1 MKKCSLIYSPI
12 GGAGEIGMNMYA
24 YGFKNKNKTSY
35 ILVDAGVSFPKM
47 DVEPGVD
54 LIFPNPKLILNNL
67 KDLEGI
73 FITHAHEDHL
83 GAIGF
88 ISSKIDC
95 KIFCRKF
102 TAEIVK
108 DKLNKV
114 NVSNKR
120 VVIVEEWP
128 FEVKLKNATVSF
140 FPTTHSVPEASFL
153 IIKSDFGVVLHTGDF
168 KIDKSPILE
177 KPLDYKKL
185 GNALGGRPSLCVVDS
200 TNMLNENKGKSE
212 SLLKEPISK
221 VIRHSKGRIIFTS
234 FASNLGRLRI
244 IAEAGE
250 RLGRSIVVLGR
261 AMNNMLS
268 KASESGIFTDFPK
281 LIDPRKAHV
290 IPRENLLV
298 IATGSQGEIR
308 AASAQL
314 SRGKY
319 MGLEVE
325 EGDTFV
331 FSSKTIP
338 GNEVA
343 VNKIINNLSD
353 KKVIVKYSDDREFHV
368 SGHTNIPEMLD
379 FYRKI
384 KPLLVFPMHGEI
396 RHLLGHKRVL
406 DGININAEVV
416 RNGEVV
422 EVDGDL
428 RINKDTSIKPEK
440 LFVDGKII
448 ANSDNMAFRE
458 RIKMSSEGLLIL
470 EVGHRTSKKGYDINF
485 SSFGLPR
492 FEDYSSELKKNTETY
507 LNNLYRKNDR
517 LKIDELQRFVR
528 EDTYSICG
536 KKPIIQIV
544 ELYNKIT

>member
-1 MKKCSLIYSPI
+1 MNDYSLIYSPI

-24 YGFKNKNKTSY
+24 YGFKRQNKISY

-47 DVEPGVD
+47 DIEPGVD
-54 LIFPNPKLILNNL
+54 LIFPNPKIILNNL
-67 KDLEGI
+67 QHLEGI

-88 ISSKIDC
+88 IASKIDC

-114 NVSNKR
+114 NVSSKR
-120 VVIVEEWP
+120 VVIVKEWP
-128 FEVKLKNATVSF
+128 FEVKLNNVTVAF

-153 IIKSDFGVVLHTGDF
+153 IIKSEFGIALHTGDF
-168 KIDKSPILE
+168 KIDKSPVLD

-185 GNALGGRPSLCVVDS
+185 GSALGGRPSLCVVDS
-200 TNMLNENKGKSE
+200 TNMLNENKGMSE
-212 SLLKEPISK
+212 SLLKEPIHNIIK
-221 VIRHSKGRIIFTS
+221 QSKGRIVFTS
-234 FASNLGRLRI
+234 FASNLGRLKI
-244 IAEAGE
+244 IAEAGKN
-250 RLGRSIVVLGR
+250 LGRSIAVFGR

-268 KASESGIFTDFPK
+268 KAKETGVFTDFPD
-281 LIDPRKAHV
+281 LIDPRKAHL
-290 IPRENLLV
+290 IPRESLLV

-319 MGLEVE
+319 MGLEIE
-325 EGDTFV
+325 DGDTFV

-343 VNKIINNLSD
+343 VNRVINNLSE
-353 KKVIVKYSDDREFHV
+353 KGVEVKYSDDREFHV
-368 SGHTNIPEMLD
+368 SGHTNIPEMMD
-379 FYRKI
+379 FYKKV

-396 RHLLGHKRVL
+396 RHLLGHKKAL
-406 DGININAEVV
+406 MEKNIKAEVV

-422 EVDGDL
+422 EIDKDL
-428 RINKDTSIKPEK
+428 KIRKDPSDRPER

-448 ANSDNMAFRE
+448 AKSDNIAFKE
-458 RIKMSSEGLLIL
+458 RIKMSSEGFLVIQIAR
-470 EVGHRTSKKGYDINF
+470 RTLKQGLKIHF

-492 FEDYSSELKKNTETY
+492 FEDYLDELKTTTEKFLSNNTNKKDRY
-507 LNNLYRKNDR
+507 NL
-517 LKIDELQRFVR
+517 DELERFVK
-528 EDTYSICG
+528 ESIYSICG
-536 KKPIIQIV
+536 KKPIIKIA
-544 ELYNKIT
+544 ELE

>member
-1 MKKCSLIYSPI
+1 LNDYSLIYSPI

-24 YGFKNKNKTSY
+24 YGFKRRNKISY

-47 DVEPGVD
+47 DTEPGVD
-54 LIFPNPKLILNNL
+54 LIFPNPRLILNNL
-67 KDLEGI
+67 QHLEGI

-88 ISSKIDC
+88 IASKIDC

-114 NVSNKR
+114 NVSSKR
-120 VVIVEEWP
+120 VVIVKEWP
-128 FEVKLKNATVSF
+128 FEVKLKDVTIAF

-153 IIKSDFGVVLHTGDF
+153 IIKNEFGIVLHTGDF
-168 KIDKSPILE
+168 KIDKSPVLD

-185 GNALGGRPSLCVVDS
+185 GSALGGRPSLCVVDS
-200 TNMLNENKGKSE
+200 TNMLNENKGMSE
-212 SLLKEPISK
+212 SLLREPIHK
-221 VIRHSKGRIIFTS
+221 IIRESKGRIVFTS
-234 FASNLGRLRI
+234 FASNLGRLKI
-244 IAEAGE
+244 IAEAGKN
-250 RLGRSIVVLGR
+250 LGRSIAVFGR

-268 KASESGIFTDFPK
+268 KATETGVFTDFPN
-281 LIDPRKAHV
+281 LIDPRKAHL

-319 MGLEVE
+319 MGLEIE

-343 VNKIINNLSD
+343 VNRVINNLSE
-353 KKVIVKYSDDREFHV
+353 KGVQVKYSDDREFHV
-368 SGHTNIPEMLD
+368 SGHTNIPEMMD
-379 FYRKI
+379 FYKKV

-396 RHLLGHKRVL
+396 RHLLGHKKAL
-406 DGININAEVV
+406 MEKNIKAEVV

-422 EVDGDL
+422 EIDKDL
-428 RINKDTSIKPEK
+428 KIRKDPSDRPER

-448 ANSDNMAFRE
+448 AKSDNIAFKE
-458 RIKMSSEGLLIL
+458 RIKMSSEGFLVIQIAR
-470 EVGHRTSKKGYDINF
+470 RTMKQGLKVYF

-492 FEDYSSELKKNTETY
+492 FEDYLDELKTTTETF
-507 LNNLYRKNDR
+507 LSNNTNKKDR
-517 LKIDELQRFVR
+517 YNLDELERFVK
-528 EDTYSICG
+528 ESMYSICG
-536 KKPIIQIV
+536 KKPIIKIA
-544 ELYNKIT
+544 ELE

>member
-1 MKKCSLIYSPI
+1 MKECSLIYSPI

-24 YGFKNKNKTSY
+24 YGFKKNNKTSY

-47 DVEPGVD
+47 DAEPGVD

-67 KDLEGI
+67 RDLEGI

-102 TAEIVK
+102 TAEIVR

-114 NVSNKR
+114 NVSSKR
-120 VVIVEEWP
+120 IVTVKEWP
-128 FEVKLKNATVSF
+128 FEVKLKNATIAF

-153 IIKSDFGVVLHTGDF
+153 IIKSDFGLVLHTGDF
-168 KIDKSPILE
+168 KIDKKPVLE

-185 GNALGGRPSLCVVDS
+185 KNALGGRPSLCVVDS

-221 VIRHSKGRIIFTS
+221 VIKQSEGRIIFTS
-234 FASNLGRLRI
+234 FASNIGRLKT
-244 IAEAGE
+244 IAKAGE
-250 RLGRSIVVLGR
+250 KLGRSIVVLGR
-261 AMNNMLS
+261 AMNNMLA
-268 KASESGIFTDFPK
+268 KAKETGVLTDFPE
-281 LIDPRKAHV
+281 LIDPRKAYL
-290 IPRENLLV
+290 IPREHLLV

-343 VNKIINNLSD
+343 VNRVINNLSD

-368 SGHTNIPEMLD
+368 SGHTNIPEMLS
-379 FYRKI
+379 FYDKI
-384 KPLLVFPMHGEI
+384 QPSLVFPMHGEI
-396 RHLLGHKRVL
+396 RHLLGHKKVL
-406 DGININAEVV
+406 EGKKIKAEVV

-422 EVDGDL
+422 EIFKDL
-428 RINKDTSIKPEK
+428 RIRKNSADKSER

-448 ANSDNMAFRE
+448 AKSDNIAFRE
-458 RIKMSSEGLLIL
+458 RIKMSSEGLLIIK
-470 EVGHRTSKKGYDINF
+470 VRDSTSEQGCKVLFN
-485 SSFGLPR
+485 SFGLPR
-492 FEDYSSELKKNTETY
+492 FEDYLDDLKTNTEVY
-507 LNNLYRKNDR
+507 LNNLTKKKGIFSEQDF
-517 LKIDELQRFVR
+517 QRFVG
-528 EDTYSICG
+528 EKIYSICG
-536 KKPIIQIV
+536 KKPMIQIV
-544 ELYNKIT
+544 EIQ